1 MFFFPGPSGQ
11 TLLRYREG
19 CVVYTRKKKKRVK
32 RRDREREKGIVKLKK
47 KNPGVG
53 NSFLGS

>member
-1 MFFFPGPSGQ
+1 
-11 TLLRYREG
+11 LRYREG
-19 CVVYTRKKKKRVK
+19 CVAYTRKKKKRVK